1 MADELVDGHVSV
13 KQCKRAVTALME
25 YALKQQQ
32 KREEN
37 ELLSGKEECI
47 WLQISVK
54 RVHTEAKLKPRR
66 IPVKYPL
73 VDPRDSAVCLITK
86 DPQREYKDLLEQAG
100 VKFVN
105 RVVGVEKL
113 KGKFKPFEARRALL
127 RENALFLADD
137 RVIPLLPRL
146 LGKIFFTAKKQP
158 IPVSL
163 SRKDLKGELERA
175 ISSTYMHQNRGTC
188 TSVKIGTLSQSPAQ
202 VLANL
207 ETALPAIIAVVRGG
221 WDNVQSLS
229 IKSSKSTSLPIWSC
243 KLGNDEGA
251 RWYGL
256 TLEVEEGENS
266 EDDEPS
272 SAETPRTKKPSRSLE
287 QPSVQGEK
295 QKRAGGVSEPPTQKK
310 LKKSPSEPTTSGP
323 LATSKPKKESKIK
336 ASPLTSQ
343 TDVKKASPSLTKDA
357 LTKDELKQKRRSGA
371 AGEKK
376 KEKSVKGRGGM
387 GTAKRALI
395 GRKARGPDALH

>member
-1 MADELVDGHVSV
+1 
-13 KQCKRAVTALME
+13 
-25 YALKQQQ
+25 
-32 KREEN
+32 
-37 ELLSGKEECI
+37 I

-54 RVHTEAKLKPRR
+54 RVHAEAKLKPRR
-66 IPVKYPL
+66 IPIKYPL
-73 VDPRDSAVCLITK
+73 VDPRDSA
-86 DPQREYKDLLEQAG
+86 REYKDLLEHAG

-105 RVVGVEKL
+105 RVVGIDKL

-146 LGKIFFTAKKQP
+146 LGKIFFTQKSTRQP

-188 TSVKIGTLSQSPAQ
+188 TSVKIGTLSLSPAQ

-207 ETALPAIIAVVRGG
+207 QTALPAVVAVVRGG

-229 IKSSKSTSLPIWSC
+229 IKSSKSSLPIWSC
-243 KLGNDEGA
+243 KLRGNSSRTTKPA
-251 RWYGL
+251 R
-256 TLEVEEGENS
+256 S
-266 EDDEPS
+266 I
-272 SAETPRTKKPSRSLE
+272 E
-287 QPSVQGEK
+287 QPPVLGEK
-295 QKRAGGVSEPPTQKK
+295 QKRAAEVPEPPAQKK
-310 LKKSPSEPTTSGP
+310 LKKSPSESTTLGP
-323 LATSKPKKESKIK
+323 LTNSKPKKESK

-343 TDVKKASPSLTKDA
+343 TDIKKASPSLTKDA
-357 LTKDELKQKRRSGA
+357 LTKDELKQKRRSGT

-376 KEKSVKGRGGM
+376 KEKLVKGHGGM
-387 GTAKRALI
+387 GTAKKALI
-395 GRKARGPDALH
+395 GRKAREPDALR

>member
-1 MADELVDGHVSV
+1 MAEELIDGHVSL

-25 YALKQQQ
+25 YALKQQH

-54 RVHTEAKLKPRR
+54 RVHAEAKLKPRR

-86 DPQREYKDLLEQAG
+86 DPQREYKDLLEQTG
-100 VKFVN
+100 IKFIN

-163 SRKDLKGELERA
+163 NRKDLKGELERA

-188 TSVKIGTLSQSPAQ
+188 TSVKFGTLSQSPAQ

-207 ETALPAIIAVVRGG
+207 EIALPAVIAAVRGG

-229 IKSSKSTSLPIWSC
+229 IKSSKSTSLPIWTC
-243 KLGNDEGA
+243 KLGDDEGS
-251 RWYGL
+251 RWHGF
-256 TLEVEEGENS
+256 TLEAEEGEDS
-266 EDDEPS
+266 EDDEPKG
-272 SAETPRTKKPSRSLE
+272 AETPRTTKPARATE
-287 QPSVQGEK
+287 RPPVQGEK
-295 QKRAGGVSEPPTQKK
+295 QKRAAEVSEPPTQKK
-310 LKKSPSEPTTSGP
+310 PKKSHSEPTTLGP
-323 LATSKPKKESKIK
+323 LTTSKPRKES
-336 ASPLTSQ
+336 
-343 TDVKKASPSLTKDA
+343 KDA

-376 KEKSVKGRGGM
+376 KVKLVKGHGGM
-387 GTAKRALI
+387 GTAKKALI
-395 GRKARGPDALH
+395 GRKAR

>member
-1 MADELVDGHVSV
+1 MPPLSGLVTDAREYLIPMADELIDGHVSV

-37 ELLSGKEECI
+37 ELLSRKEEYI

-54 RVHTEAKLKPRR
+54 RVHAEAKLKPRR
-66 IPVKYPL
+66 IPIKYPL

-207 ETALPAIIAVVRGG
+207 QTALPAIIAAVRGG

-243 KLGNDEGA
+243 KLGNDDGA
-251 RWYGL
+251 RWHGL
-256 TLEVEEGENS
+256 TLEAEEV
-266 EDDEPS
+266 
-272 SAETPRTKKPSRSLE
+272 L
-287 QPSVQGEK
+287 GEK
-295 QKRAGGVSEPPTQKK
+295 QKRAAEVSEPPTQKK
-310 LKKSPSEPTTSGP
+310 LKKSPSESTT
-323 LATSKPKKESKIK
+323 LEILRTSKPRKESK
-336 ASPLTSQ
+336 ASPLSSK
-343 TDVKKASPSLTKDA
+343 TDIKKVSPSLTKDV
-357 LTKDELKQKRRSGA
+357 LTKDELKQKRRSGT

-376 KEKSVKGRGGM
+376 KEKLVKGHGGM
-387 GTAKRALI
+387 GTAKKALI
-395 GRKARGPDALH
+395 GRKAREPDALH

>member
-1 MADELVDGHVSV
+1 MAAELIDGHVSV

-47 WLQISVK
+47 WLQISVR
-54 RVHTEAKLKPRR
+54 RVHAEAKLKPRR

-86 DPQREYKDLLEQAG
+86 DPQREYKDLLEKAG

-146 LGKIFFTAKKQP
+146 LGKMFFSAKKQP

-188 TSVKIGTLSQSPAQ
+188 TSVKFGTLSQSPDQ
-202 VLANL
+202 VLVNL
-207 ETALPAIIAVVRGG
+207 KTALPAVIAAVHGG
-221 WDNVQSLS
+221 WDNVQSLG
-229 IKSSKSTSLPIWSC
+229 IKTSKSASLPIWSC
-243 KLGNDEGA
+243 KLGNDEGS
-251 RWYGL
+251 RWHGL
-256 TLEVEEGENS
+256 TLEAEEGEDS
-266 EDDEPS
+266 EDDELKN
-272 SAETPRTKKPSRSLE
+272 AETPRTTKPARVTE
-287 QPSVQGEK
+287 QPPVQGEK
-295 QKRAGGVSEPPTQKK
+295 QKRAAEVSEPPTQKK
-310 LKKSPSEPTTSGP
+310 LKKSHNEPTTLRP
-323 LATSKPKKESKIK
+323 ETAPKSRKGSK

-343 TDVKKASPSLTKDA
+343 TDTKKAPPSLTKDA
-357 LTKDELKQKRRSGA
+357 LTKDELKQKRRSG
-371 AGEKK
+371 EKK
-376 KEKSVKGRGGM
+376 KDKLVKGRARM
-387 GTAKRALI
+387 GTAKKALI
-395 GRKARGPDALH
+395 GRKVQ

>member
-1 MADELVDGHVSV
+1 
-13 KQCKRAVTALME
+13 ME

-37 ELLSGKEECI
+37 ELLPGKEEFI

-54 RVHTEAKLKPRR
+54 RVHAEAKLKPRR

-73 VDPRDSAVCLITK
+73 VDPRDSSVCLITK

-100 VKFVN
+100 VKFIS

-163 SRKDLKGELERA
+163 IRKDLKGELERA

-188 TSVKIGTLSQSPAQ
+188 TSVKFGTLSQSPDQ

-207 ETALPAIIAVVRGG
+207 KTALPAVIAVVQGG
-221 WDNVQSLS
+221 WDNVQSLG
-229 IKSSKSTSLPIWSC
+229 IKTSKSASLPIWSC
-243 KLGNDEGA
+243 KLGNDEGS
-251 RWYGL
+251 RWHGL
-256 TLEVEEGENS
+256 TLEAEEGEDGS
-266 EDDEPS
+266 EDDELTT
-272 SAETPRTKKPSRSLE
+272 AETPRTTKPARATE
-287 QPSVQGEK
+287 RPPVQGEK
-295 QKRAGGVSEPPTQKK
+295 QKRAAEVSEPPTQKK
-310 LKKSPSEPTTSGP
+310 LKKSPSEPPTTLGP
-323 LATSKPKKESKIK
+323 LTTPKLRKGSKAIPLTG
-336 ASPLTSQ
+336 LTSQ
-343 TDVKKASPSLTKDA
+343 TTDSDIKRASPSLTKDA
-357 LTKDELKQKRRSGA
+357 LTKDELKQKRRSG
-371 AGEKK
+371 EKK
-376 KEKSVKGRGGM
+376 KEKLVKGRAGS
-387 GTAKRALI
+387 GTAKKTLI
-395 GRKARGPDALH
+395 GRKAR

>member
-1 MADELVDGHVSV
+1 MAAELIDGRVSV

-37 ELLSGKEECI
+37 ELLPGKEEYI

-54 RVHTEAKLKPRR
+54 RVHAEAKLKPRR

-100 VKFVN
+100 VKFIS

-113 KGKFKPFEARRALL
+113 KGKFKPFEARRGLL

-137 RVIPLLPRL
+137 RVIPLLPHL

-163 SRKDLKGELERA
+163 TRKDLKGELERA

-188 TSVKIGTLSQSPAQ
+188 TSVKIGTLSQSHTQ

-207 ETALPAIIAVVRGG
+207 KTALPAIVAAVHGG
-221 WDNVQSLS
+221 WDNVQSLC
-229 IKSSKSTSLPIWSC
+229 IKSSKSASLPIWTC
-243 KLGNDEGA
+243 KLGNDEGS
-251 RWYGL
+251 RWHGL
-256 TLEVEEGENS
+256 TLGVEDGQDS
-266 EDDEPS
+266 EDDESS
-272 SAETPRTKKPSRSLE
+272 SAESPRIRKPAKATKQAPG
-287 QPSVQGEK
+287 QGEK
-295 QKRAGGVSEPPTQKK
+295 QKRTAEVSEPPVQKK
-310 LKKSPSEPTTSGP
+310 LKKALSELTALGP
-323 LATSKPKKESKIK
+323 LTTPRPKKGSKAI
-336 ASPLTSQ
+336 PLTSQ
-343 TDVKKASPSLTKDA
+343 TDIKKPSPSLTNDA
-357 LTKDELKQKRRSGA
+357 PTKDELKQKRRSG
-371 AGEKK
+371 EKK
-376 KEKSVKGRGGM
+376 KEKFVKGRAGM
-387 GTAKRALI
+387 STAKKTLI
-395 GRKARGPDALH
+395 GRKAW